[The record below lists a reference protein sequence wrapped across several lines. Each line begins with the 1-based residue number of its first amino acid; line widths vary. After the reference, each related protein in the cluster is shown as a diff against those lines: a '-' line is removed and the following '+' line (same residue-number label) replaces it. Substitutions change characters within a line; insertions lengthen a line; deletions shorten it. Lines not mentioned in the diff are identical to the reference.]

1 MEKINT
7 DDVLIMPG
15 GAIKARREVKA
26 DGRNIGIVT
35 GVLCR
40 FTDADATDWYGDYF
54 DADTDFRFIEGM
66 TCAIYFDHGANS
78 IVGKRCLAVGTLHLT
93 ELGIEVRAELDL
105 NDPISL
111 AIYERAEKGELGWSS
126 GTAGHLVDSEQ
137 VKSYALHGESAYHI
151 THWPLG
157 LDASLTP
164 NPAEESNRV
173 EIQTLKS
180 IKSARASEEK
190 NEIKGVEIET
200 VETAIAGDVAAV
212 KSALDALRLQAI
224 RMQGDVLRM
233 SLAR

>member
-1 MEKINT
+1 MEKINEN
-7 DDVLIMPG
+7 DVLIMPG

-26 DGRNIGIVT
+26 DGANIGIVT

-40 FTDADATDWYGDYF
+40 FTDADKTDWYGDFF
-54 DADTDFRFIEGM
+54 DAQTDFRFVEGM
-66 TCAIYFDHGANS
+66 PCAIYFDHGANP
-78 IVGKRCLAVGTLHLT
+78 IVGKRALAVGTLHLT

-105 NDPISL
+105 SDPISL
-111 AIYERAEKGELGWSS
+111 TIYERAEKGELGWSS
-126 GTAGHLVDSEQ
+126 GTAGHLVDSIQ

-180 IKSARASEEK
+180 IKSARAESEA
-190 NEIKGVEIET
+190 ET
-200 VETAIAGDVAAV
+200 VDVAQVQADIASDAAAL
-212 KSALDALRLQAI
+212 KSTIDALKLQAI
-224 RMQGDVLRM
+224 LMRGDMLRL